1 MQFILCASKSAMSVH
16 HAEGEESAKKLLC
29 NMVLKDSSLE
39 GPGGGGQ
46 LVFENANDIAGGH
59 QYRAPVKPLAKA
71 TKLKFVER
79 REGQQDHDLFAGF
92 RQRNQYA

>member
-39 GPGGGGQ
+39 GPGGGGGNWCSKTRTT
-46 LVFENANDIAGGH
+46 LPGVTNT
-59 QYRAPVKPLAKA
+59 V
-71 TKLKFVER
+71 
-79 REGQQDHDLFAGF
+79 
-92 RQRNQYA
+92 RQ